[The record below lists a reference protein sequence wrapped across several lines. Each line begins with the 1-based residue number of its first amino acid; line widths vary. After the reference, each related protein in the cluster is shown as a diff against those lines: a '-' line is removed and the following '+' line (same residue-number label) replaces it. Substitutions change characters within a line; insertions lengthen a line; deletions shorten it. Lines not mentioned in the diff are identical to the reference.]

1 MPPPYLRGD
10 PECIQLE
17 GYGRPS
23 PVVAC
28 SSPLPS
34 GEGQGE
40 GVVSPW
46 SPIVGRVTHE
56 ARVCCVGRA
65 PRYANVDLIL
75 RREKELKEIWARKD
89 AGAARMFELLAP
101 PSARPIKL

>member
-1 MPPPYLRGD
+1 
-10 PECIQLE
+10 
-17 GYGRPS
+17 
-23 PVVAC
+23 
-28 SSPLPS
+28 
-34 GEGQGE
+34 
-40 GVVSPW
+40 
-46 SPIVGRVTHE
+46 
-56 ARVCCVGRA
+56 VGRA